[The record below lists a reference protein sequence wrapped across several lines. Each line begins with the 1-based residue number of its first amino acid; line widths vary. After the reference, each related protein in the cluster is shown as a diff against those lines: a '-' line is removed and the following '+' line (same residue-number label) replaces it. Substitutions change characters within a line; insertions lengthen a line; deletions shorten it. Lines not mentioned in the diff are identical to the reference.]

1 MKIINNLN
9 KNVRGGFTPTPIS
22 IGVSLQSKR
31 GFTLLEILLVVATIG
46 ILASI
51 VIFAINPGK
60 QLADTR
66 NAQRK
71 VDVNTILNAIKQYQ
85 IDNRGDLPSEG
96 YSPTITADDAEICR
110 TDAND
115 CSSLIDMTDLTL
127 NGKYLVSIPIDPS
140 DESIAGTG
148 YLVKLTG
155 NRVTVSA
162 PNAENGIVI
171 SVTN

>member
-1 MKIINNLN
+1 MIIIKNLK
-9 KNVRGGFTPTPIS
+9 KNVSG
-22 IGVSLQSKR
+22 

-96 YSPTITADDAEICR
+96 YSPTITTDYAEICR

-115 CSSLIDMTDLTL
+115 CSGYIDMQDLTL
-127 NGKYLVSIPIDPS
+127 NGKYLVAIPIDPS

-155 NRVTVSA
+155 NRITVSA
-162 PNAENGIVI
+162 PDAENDVII

>member
-1 MKIINNLN
+1 MGIIKNSMKNI
-9 KNVRGGFTPTPIS
+9 RA
-22 IGVSLQSKR
+22 

-96 YSPTITADDAEICR
+96 YSPTITTDSTEICR
-110 TDAND
+110 TDVND
-115 CSSLIDMTDLTL
+115 CSSLIDMQELTN
-127 NGKYLVSIPIDPS
+127 NGKYLVAIPIDPS
-140 DESIAGTG
+140 NESISGTG
-148 YLVKLTG
+148 YFVKLT
-155 NRVTVSA
+155 NSRVTVEA
-162 PNAENGIVI
+162 PSAENGISI